1 MVSPENRRWR
11 VSGYYLDDGKE
22 LFMGIRFSFNMLPK
36 FLPGEKVLLF
46 KPWLWFGSDKS
57 FLHYRIFLP
66 IPLLCEAGLYVTD
79 RRVLLVFYLCRLFI
93 LENSIWLKGKGE
105 LEDNEFIEE
114 ISVGRNFLL
123 GTYLEIV
130 SETSP
135 RPWYRSHRV
144 RLRLFMRQAEA
155 VHRIVAEAMT

>member
-1 MVSPENRRWR
+1 
-11 VSGYYLDDGKE
+11 
-22 LFMGIRFSFNMLPK
+22 MGIRYSFNMLPK
-36 FLPGEKVLLF
+36 LLPGEKVLLF
-46 KPWLWFGSDKS
+46 KPWLWFGSGKS
-57 FLHYRIFLP
+57 YPYYRIFLP

-79 RRVLLVFYLCRLFI
+79 RRVLLVSYLCRLFI

-114 ISVGRNFLL
+114 TSVGENFLL

-155 VHRIVAEAMT
+155 VHILIAEAMT

>member
-1 MVSPENRRWR
+1 
-11 VSGYYLDDGKE
+11 
-22 LFMGIRFSFNMLPK
+22 MLPK
-36 FLPGEKVLLF
+36 LLPGEKVLLF
-46 KPWLWFGSDKS
+46 KPWLWFGSGKKWLSGKS
-57 FLHYRIFLP
+57 FPYYYRIFFP

-79 RRVLLVFYLCRLFI
+79 RRVLLVCYLCRLFI

-114 ISVGRNFLL
+114 TSVGENFLL

-135 RPWYRSHRV
+135 RPRYRSRRALLRFYMKDAEFARRV
-144 RLRLFMRQAEA
+144 
-155 VHRIVAEAMT
+155 IAEAMT

>member
-1 MVSPENRRWR
+1 
-11 VSGYYLDDGKE
+11 
-22 LFMGIRFSFNMLPK
+22 MGFRFSFNMLPK
-36 FLPGEKVLLF
+36 LLPGEKVLLF
-46 KPWLWFGSDKS
+46 KSCLWFASGKKWLPGKS
-57 FLHYRIFLP
+57 FPYYYRIFFP

-79 RRVLLVFYLCRLFI
+79 RRVLLVSYLCRLFI
-93 LENSIWLKGKGE
+93 LENSIWFKGKGE

-114 ISVGRNFLL
+114 TSVGENFLL

-155 VHRIVAEAMT
+155 VHILIAEAMT

>member
-1 MVSPENRRWR
+1 
-11 VSGYYLDDGKE
+11 
-22 LFMGIRFSFNMLPK
+22 MGIRFSFNILPK
-36 FLPGEKVLLF
+36 LLPGEKVLLV
-46 KPWLWFGSDKS
+46 KPWLWFGSGKKWSPRKS
-57 FLHYRIFLP
+57 FPYYYRIFFP

-79 RRVLLVFYLCRLFI
+79 RRALLVSYLCRLVI

-114 ISVGRNFLL
+114 TSVGENFLL

-135 RPWYRSHRV
+135 KPWYRSHRA

-155 VHRIVAEAMT
+155 VHKIIAEAMT